1 MVKRKKRK
9 VSGRKVRKVRVKK
22 DVDYKRL
29 LLSILLPV
37 AALFVVYF
45 SYSIITSFIENRRGI
60 SQIRVSDA
68 SQQKAKTDKGDSV
81 YKIQVL
87 NGCGAKGV
95 AVVFT
100 NYLRKQGF
108 DVVEKGNYNLVGS
121 GGSNVYWDMK
131 ETIVIDR
138 SGVPKAVQ
146 KIGKILG
153 TPNIIQQISNDLMV
167 DATVIIGHDYKQL
180 SVFK

>member
-9 VSGRKVRKVRVKK
+9 VSGRKVRKVQVKR

-29 LLSILLPV
+29 LLNILLPV
-37 AALFVVYF
+37 AALLVVYF
-45 SYSIITSFIENRRGI
+45 SYLIIISFIENRRVI
-60 SQIRVSDA
+60 SQLPVSDA
-68 SQQKAKTDKGDSV
+68 NQQKEKIDKGDSV

-87 NGCGAKGV
+87 NGCGEPGV
-95 AVVFT
+95 ALVFL
-100 NYLRKQGF
+100 NYLRKKGF
-108 DVVEKGNYNLVGS
+108 DVVEKDNYYLVGS
-121 GGSNVYWDMK
+121 GGNNVYWDMK

-138 SGVPKAVQ
+138 SGVSKAVQ